1 MVSVMKAVG
10 VFPARREVKLVEHE
24 EPKIS
29 APDEVKLRMLAV
41 GVCGTDREICAFEYG
56 TPPPGSDHFIL
67 GHESLGEVVEV
78 GAAVTRLKPGDL
90 VIATVRRRCGHESC
104 AACRAGRPDFCVTGD
119 YHEHGIKDM
128 DGFMTE
134 LVVDSEPFLNLV
146 PAELREVAVLVEPL
160 TIAEKALIQ
169 VRLIQQRLPWGG
181 YKQRALVLGAGPV
194 GLLGAMALIQAGFDT
209 YVYSGEPEPNPK
221 ADIVRDIGARYFSS
235 HRDPIAQVAAAIG
248 NIDLVYEA
256 TGASQF
262 AFHVLPFLGANGIFV
277 FTGVPGKGQDV
288 DLDTGVIMKNLV
300 LKNQIVLGTV
310 NAALD
315 AFQTAIRDLAA
326 FHQRWPASVRAL
338 ITGRYPI
345 EAFGELVF
353 GKPHGIKNVI
363 ALG

>member
-1 MVSVMKAVG
+1 MKSVG
-10 VFPARREVKLVEHE
+10 VFPASHQVKLVEHD

-29 APDEVKLRMLAV
+29 APDQVKMRMLAV

-67 GHESLGEVVEV
+67 GHESLGEVVEI
-78 GAAVTRLKPGDL
+78 GPAVSHVKPGDL
-90 VIATVRRRCGHESC
+90 VIATVRRPCNHASC
-104 AACRAGRPDFCVTGD
+104 AACRAGRPDFCMTGD

-134 LVVDSEPFLNLV
+134 LVVDAERYLNVV

-169 VRLIQQRLPWGG
+169 VRLIQQRLPCDG
-181 YKQRALVLGAGPV
+181 YKHRALVLGAGPV
-194 GLLGAMALIQAGFDT
+194 GLLGAMALIRAGFET
-209 YVYSGEPEPNPK
+209 YVYSGEGPADPK
-221 ADIVRDIGARYFSS
+221 ADIAAAIGAKYFSS
-235 HRDPIAQVAAAIG
+235 RVDPIAKVAAAVG

-262 AFHVLPFLGANGIFV
+262 AFEVLPFLGSNGIFV
-277 FTGVPGKGQDV
+277 FTGVPGSEEDV
-288 DLDTGVIMKNLV
+288 DLDTSLIMKNLV

-310 NAALD
+310 NASLD
-315 AFQTAIRDLAA
+315 AFQAAIRDLTV

-345 EAFGELVF
+345 EAFGDLVF
-353 GKPHGIKNVI
+353 GKPAGIKNVI

>member
-1 MVSVMKAVG
+1 MKCVG
-10 VFPARREVKLVEHE
+10 VFPASQKVKLVEHD
-24 EPKIS
+24 EPKIA
-29 APDEVKLRMLAV
+29 APDQVIMRMLAV

-67 GHESLGEVVEV
+67 GHESLGQVVEV
-78 GAAVTRLKPGDL
+78 GPAVARVKPGDL
-90 VIATVRRRCGHESC
+90 VIATVRRPCVHEWC
-104 AACRAGRPDFCVTGD
+104 VACRAGRPDFCMTGD

-134 LVVDSEPFLNLV
+134 LVVDGEPFLNVV

-160 TIAEKALIQ
+160 TIAEKALMQ
-169 VRLIQQRLPWGG
+169 VRRIQQRLPWNGSA
-181 YKQRALVLGAGPV
+181 QRALVLGAGPV
-194 GLLGAMALIQAGFDT
+194 GLLGAMALIQAGYDT
-209 YVYSGEPEPNPK
+209 YVYSGEQPPDPK
-221 ADIVRDIGARYFSS
+221 SDIVAAIGAKYFSTR
-235 HRDPIAQVAAAIG
+235 RDSIAKVAAVIG

-262 AFHVLPFLGANGIFV
+262 AFEVLPFLGANGVFV

-288 DLDTGVIMKNLV
+288 DLDTNAIMKNLV

-310 NAALD
+310 NASLE
-315 AFQTAIRDLAA
+315 AFQAAIRDLTA
-326 FHQRWPASVRAL
+326 FYQRWPASVRAM

-345 EAFGELVF
+345 EAFGDLVF
-353 GKPHGIKNVI
+353 GKPLGIKNVI